1 METIKTPN
9 FDIKFDKIEID
20 VEGRPC
26 IAFNMWIERGETM
39 IDIAEVRYD
48 KTAGEVLVEAFDV
61 FSAFLTENKLG
72 IIERTE
78 ECFAYKTAD
87 IKEKLDKLEEER
99 EPLPF
104 DEQDYKEGWEE
115 FERAV
120 EEYGGYRDED

>member
-1 METIKTPN
+1 MEVIKTPD
-9 FDIKFDKIEID
+9 FDIKFDKIEIVD
-20 VEGRPC
+20 EGRPC
-26 IAFNMWIERGETM
+26 IAFNMWIERGETI

-48 KTAGEVLVEAFDV
+48 KIAGEVLVEAFDV
-61 FSAFLTENKLG
+61 FSAFLMENKLG
-72 IIERTE
+72 IVERVE

-87 IKEKLDKLEEER
+87 IKEKLDELEEER

-120 EEYGGYRDED
+120 EEYGGYRDMD